1 MIIIDDKLVS
11 DEVVKE
17 AFVCDLRACKGAC
30 CVEGDYG
37 APLEAEETGIL
48 AEIYPLVKDF
58 LLPEGRAAIE
68 AQGTHVPGEEAGD
81 FATPLVAGGPCAYM
95 TRDELGI
102 ARCGIEQAW
111 RAGAVEFQKPVSC
124 HLYPIRITKLPD
136 YEALNYHRWEI
147 CSAACALGEKLK
159 VPVYVFLKDPIVRR
173 YGADFY
179 EALDAAAK
187 LVED

>member
-11 DEVVKE
+11 DELVNE
-17 AFVCDLRACKGAC
+17 AFVCDLNACKGAC

-37 APLEAEETGIL
+37 APLEAEEAL
-48 AEIYPLVKDF
+48 LLREIYPRIEGF

-81 FATPLVAGGPCAYM
+81 FATPLIEGGPCAYM

-111 RAGAVEFQKPVSC
+111 RAGAVDFQKPISC
-124 HLYPIRITKLPD
+124 HLYPIRVSRLLD
-136 YEALNYHRWEI
+136 YEALNYHRWEV
-147 CSAACALGEKLK
+147 CSAACSLGEKLK

-173 YGADFY
+173 YGEAFY
-179 EALDAAAK
+179 EALDEAAK
-187 LVED
+187 LLKD